1 MASDVFFAGVEPGG
15 LYTAQEIKIL
25 ICYMLNGVGEP
36 LPLQTVTDVLAGRG
50 MANFF
55 EVSAAVEELLRR
67 HQITEDEQGC
77 LSLTDTGRQTA
88 STLATMV
95 PLTLRERSVQAAL
108 QLLTR
113 QRRERENAVDIR
125 QLEHGYQVTCS
136 MHDGDQPLMSLSL
149 TVGDDLQ
156 AALVKDRFLDD
167 PTLLYRSLIAVLT
180 GDVQPSKNGKE
191 ITFHMP

>member
-25 ICYMLNGVGEP
+25 ICYMLDGVGEP

-55 EVSAAVEELLRR
+55 EVSAAVDELLRR
-67 HQITEDEQGC
+67 GQIIEDDEGR
-77 LSLTDTGRQTA
+77 LSLTDAGRQTA

-113 QRRERENAVDIR
+113 QRRERENTVEIHRLDR
-125 QLEHGYQVTCS
+125 GYQVTCT
-136 MHDGDQPLMSLSL
+136 MQDGSQPLLSLSL
-149 TVGDDLQ
+149 AVGDDLQ
-156 AALVKDRFLDD
+156 AGLVKERFLED

-180 GDVQPSKNGKE
+180 GDVREEKGGQE
-191 ITFHMP
+191 IVLHMP